1 MSCLAHLLL
10 NLVPKGLNSLFGPR
24 VFFLV
29 AFATEI
35 LCFPSC
41 IKENFTSQ
49 VTLNPKNFKGNLKI
63 VSNLQMG
70 YNSKYHL
77 TVGCL
82 EIRRDYFHIKVV
94 CLLVIR
100 FLHIY
105 NSNAAEIQSIWNK

>member
-1 MSCLAHLLL
+1 MSCLAHFLL
-10 NLVPKGLNSLFGPR
+10 NLVPKGLNSLFGPH

-29 AFATEI
+29 TFATGI
-35 LCFPSC
+35 LFFPLF
-41 IKENFTSQ
+41 IKKNFTSQ
-49 VTLNPKNFKGNLKI
+49 VTLNPKNFKGILKT
-63 VSNLQMG
+63 VPNLQIG
-70 YNSKYHL
+70 YISKYHL

-105 NSNAAEIQSIWNK
+105 DLNATEIQSI